1 MKIAAVDAWV
11 TVPLQRYVD
20 EARAR
25 LALMLHPS
33 GQVVAQA
40 GFGRQ
45 MDVMTACVLAAAS
58 HATSSELG
66 RYVDGKPFR
75 GLHYAGPEKQLYLAT
90 IVTRIG
96 TYICLTVFD
105 EESSLGLVR
114 MYFEDLER
122 ELAAAAPAAPETRE
136 PVLAVNFEA
145 DLNKNLAMLF
155 GRGGE
160 VIIRNA

>member
-1 MKIAAVDAWV
+1 MKIASLESWIEA
-11 TVPLQRYVD
+11 PLQSFVD
-20 EARAR
+20 DARVQ
-25 LALMLHPS
+25 LALLLHPS

-40 GFGRQ
+40 GFTRR
-45 MDVMTACVLAAAS
+45 MDVMTACALAAAS

-75 GLHYAGPEKQLYLAT
+75 VLHYAGPEKQLFVAT
-90 IVTRIG
+90 IETRAG
-96 TYICLTVFD
+96 ALICLTVFD

-114 MYFEDLER
+114 MYFDDLAR
-122 ELAAAAPAAPETRE
+122 ELAVAAPAPPETR
-136 PVLAVNFEA
+136 PPALAVDFEA

-155 GRGGE
+155 GRGGD